1 MKWILQQAAFYLA
14 VAVVSML
21 TVEVGY
27 RVHVL
32 FKDSRLQLRTE
43 KITELSPITAYTRSL
58 WRFDAD
64 EGFQYTDRTGIF
76 IAWFMKGRVA
86 GCSPVAPINKD
97 GSPGISEGDYKDA
110 EIKIAVFGDSFSVTV
125 DDGNKTWVSRLQT
138 QLQKKLGR
146 SVHILN
152 FARDG
157 SGLLQMFDVAASELP
172 KRKPNL

>member
-32 FKDSRLQLRTE
+32 FKDSRLRVRSE
-43 KITELSPITAYTRSL
+43 KIAELPPIYAYTRSL

-76 IAWFMKGRVA
+76 IAV
-86 GCSPVAPINKD
+86 V
-97 GSPGISEGDYKDA
+97 
-110 EIKIAVFGDSFSVTV
+110 
-125 DDGNKTWVSRLQT
+125 Q
-138 QLQKKLGR
+138 
-146 SVHILN
+146 
-152 FARDG
+152 
-157 SGLLQMFDVAASELP
+157 
-172 KRKPNL
+172 